1 MTNKYYPK
9 HKKDSEKRQVQNIQ
23 IFLKKKK
30 ANDRERLEKGIKI
43 LLRKKNKKK
52 GIKIFL
58 RNKCKS
64 QLSVEEIII

>member
-1 MTNKYYPK
+1 MTNKDYPK
-9 HKKDSEKRQVQNIQ
+9 HKKDSEKRQAQNIQ

>member
-1 MTNKYYPK
+1 MTNKDYPK
-9 HKKDSEKRQVQNIQ
+9 HKKDSEKRQAQNIQ

-43 LLRKKNKKK
+43 LLRNKNKKK

>member
-9 HKKDSEKRQVQNIQ
+9 HKKDSEKRQAQNIQ

-43 LLRKKNKKK
+43 LLRKKNKK
-52 GIKIFL
+52 
-58 RNKCKS
+58 R
-64 QLSVEEIII
+64 E